1 MTIKP
6 RSKEAAGRTPARTR
20 TRPRG
25 GVLCPDPLGSSLGSV
40 LQCPA
45 CACARH
51 LMSEQPI
58 IKLPVVLPHP
68 TNTQLKRTRQ
78 GFCWGC
84 GASLKEA
91 HSHAC
96 EFDGKRLRRDAP
108 ARVAIVV
115 RAAAGR
121 GCPPAVVTLHVFS
134 PHTDTLQQLTSG
146 TE

>member
-1 MTIKP
+1 MKNKP
-6 RSKEAAGRTPARTR
+6 SKEAAGRTPARTR

-121 GCPPAVVTLHVFS
+121 GCPPAVLTLHVFTPS
-134 PHTDTLQQLTSG
+134 SVVTSG
-146 TE
+146 T

>member
-1 MTIKP
+1 MP
-6 RSKEAAGRTPARTR
+6 PPDRGGRTTCGLRARCSWPW
-20 TRPRG
+20 PRA
-25 GVLCPDPLGSSLGSV
+25 LCLDPLKLVSDN
-40 LQCPA
+40 A
-45 CACARH
+45 AT
-51 LMSEQPI
+51 MSELPE

-68 TNTQLKRTRQ
+68 TNIQLKRTRQ

-91 HSHAC
+91 HSDAC

-121 GCPPAVVTLHVFS
+121 GCPPAVVTLHVFA